1 MLQSTHQSP
10 MRGGAV
16 SHRYLQPVGLS
27 KPRGY
32 SHVVSA
38 RGTQVFIAGQV
49 AFDAEGRVVGAG
61 DLRTQTE
68 QVFKNLQHALAAAG
82 ARIEDLVKTTIFVVD
97 YKPADRAV
105 IAEVRSR
112 FYGNAEPPASTLV
125 GVQALVVPE
134 LMIEIEAIAVIDA

>member
-1 MLQSTHQSP
+1 M
-10 MRGGAV
+10 
-16 SHRYLQPVGLS
+16 SHRYLQPEGLAR
-27 KPRGY
+27 PRGY

-49 AFDAEGRVVGAG
+49 AFDAEGRVVGVG
-61 DLRTQTE
+61 DLRAQTE
-68 QVFKNLQHALAAAG
+68 QVFNNLQRALAAAG
-82 ARIEDLVKTTIFVVD
+82 ARMEDLVKTTIFVVG

-112 FYGNAEPPASTLV
+112 FYGNAEPPAGTLV

-134 LMIEIEAIAVIDA
+134 LMIEVEAVAVIDAA